1 MEVTFLNPGFD
12 EILASIMEFQAE
24 GENSFWSEPLYHFYP
39 QLDRAYAESLP
50 APKRKKYIADTMWAV
65 YQELEEILEEKAALY
80 TKRWEKYKGQIT
92 GALSEAFETDCRD
105 ILNDL
110 RAHVTLNPVCPRY
123 LAERQFDIFY
133 LNSDKG
139 AIGLAIHEI
148 IHFVWFIVW
157 QRVFGDEPAEYE
169 RPHLKWILSEMAVE
183 PVMRDE
189 RLCTINPYF
198 PRENGGCVYP
208 YFYDMV
214 LDGKPVLDTLDGM
227 FRRRESIE
235 GFMKE
240 SYRYCQEHEAEIR
253 RHIEAAEEHF

>member
-50 APKRKKYIADTMWAV
+50 APKREKYIADTMWAV

-92 GALSEAFETDCRD
+92 GALSEAFETDCRE
-105 ILNDL
+105 ILYDL
-110 RAHVTLNPVCPRY
+110 RAHGHLEPGLRPRY

-189 RLCTINPYF
+189 RLRQHQPLF
-198 PRENGGCVYP
+198 PAGKRRMRLPVFLRYGAGTGNRCWIRWTECSGG
-208 YFYDMV
+208 
-214 LDGKPVLDTLDGM
+214 GKTSKAL
-227 FRRRESIE
+227 
-235 GFMKE
+235 
-240 SYRYCQEHEAEIR
+240 
-253 RHIEAAEEHF
+253 

>member
-12 EILASIMEFQAE
+12 DILTSIMEFQTE
-24 GENSFWSEPLYHFYP
+24 GESGFWSEPLYYYYP
-39 QLDRAYAESLP
+39 QLDRAHAESLP
-50 APKRKKYIADTMWAV
+50 FPERKRYIAETMEAV
-65 YQELEEILEEKAALY
+65 YRELEGTLEEKAALY
-80 TKRWEKYKGQIT
+80 AGQWEKYKGQIT
-92 GALSEAFETDCRD
+92 DALSEAFGMDCGG
-105 ILNDL
+105 ILNDM
-110 RAHVTLNPVCPRY
+110 RAFVTLNPVCPRY
-123 LAERQFDIFY
+123 LDRRQFDIFY
-133 LNSDKG
+133 LNSEKG

-148 IHFVWFIVW
+148 IHFVWFTVW
-157 QRVFGDEPAEYE
+157 QRVFGDSPDEYE

-183 PVMRDE
+183 PVMRDK

-227 FRRRESIE
+227 YRRRENIE

-240 SYRYCQEHEAEIR
+240 SYRYCQEYEAEIR